1 MYFLIPFWWLIV
13 NSSKSS
19 AGLFGG
25 GSSLWF
31 ADDINYVQNF
41 IDLFTYGGGIYARW
55 LANSAL
61 YSLVGGIGAT
71 ALAVLAGY
79 GLAKYSFAGKR
90 FSFAILLGAVMV
102 PTTALVIPTFVLF
115 AQVGWTNT
123 IWAVIFPTL
132 LNPFGVY
139 LMNVYAR
146 DAVPD
151 ELLDAARVDG
161 AGEFRTFFTVAVPL
175 LRPAIVTVLLL
186 SIVSSLEQLLPAAGH
201 AVGQPSVPGHGG
213 HRALAVDRV
222 HLRRRRRAEPV
233 EHHRARLARLGD
245 PADHRVP
252 HASALLARGAGHR
265 KPQVAREST
274 IRDRLKKRNMIPAR
288 LVIDPHFV
296 VGPINRRL
304 FGSFVEHLG
313 RCVYDG
319 IYEPGHATADEHGY
333 RSDVIELVRELGVSA
348 IRYPGG
354 NFVSGYRWEDGIGPA
369 QDRPRRLDLAWHS
382 TETNQ
387 VGIDEFAIWLKKV
400 DSEMMYAVN
409 LGTRGVQEALDVL
422 EYANIRSGT
431 SLSDQRIANGTSEP
445 HNVRMWCLGNE
456 MDGPWQ
462 LGHGTARD
470 YAELASKTA
479 RAMRQVDPD
488 LELVVCGSSSAQMP
502 TFGSGSGSCSRRPTT
517 TSTSSRATPTTSRSM
532 RTTAASWP
540 PR

>member
-1 MYFLIPFWWLIV
+1 MPRTPGRVPLNIVLGLLMVYFLIPFWWLIV

-161 AGEFRTFFTVAVPL
+161 AGEFRTFFTVALPL

-186 SIVSSLEQLLPAAGH
+186 SIVSCWNNYFLPLVMLSDNRLFPVTVGIGLWQSTASTYGAAG
-201 AVGQPSVPGHGG
+201 GQSLWSIIVLGALVSVIPLIIAFLTLQRYWRGG
-213 HRALAVDRV
+213 LAI
-222 HLRRRRRAEPV
+222 
-233 EHHRARLARLGD
+233 G
-245 PADHRVP
+245 
-252 HASALLARGAGHR
+252 S
-265 KPQVAREST
+265 
-274 IRDRLKKRNMIPAR
+274 LK
-288 LVIDPHFV
+288 
-296 VGPINRRL
+296 
-304 FGSFVEHLG
+304 
-313 RCVYDG
+313 
-319 IYEPGHATADEHGY
+319 
-333 RSDVIELVRELGVSA
+333 
-348 IRYPGG
+348 
-354 NFVSGYRWEDGIGPA
+354 
-369 QDRPRRLDLAWHS
+369 
-382 TETNQ
+382 
-387 VGIDEFAIWLKKV
+387 
-400 DSEMMYAVN
+400 
-409 LGTRGVQEALDVL
+409 
-422 EYANIRSGT
+422 
-431 SLSDQRIANGTSEP
+431 
-445 HNVRMWCLGNE
+445 
-456 MDGPWQ
+456 
-462 LGHGTARD
+462 
-470 YAELASKTA
+470 
-479 RAMRQVDPD
+479 
-488 LELVVCGSSSAQMP
+488 
-502 TFGSGSGSCSRRPTT
+502 
-517 TSTSSRATPTTSRSM
+517 
-532 RTTAASWP
+532 
-540 PR
+540 

>member
-1 MYFLIPFWWLIV
+1 MPRQPGRVPLNIVLGLLMVYFLVPFWWLIV

-61 YSLVGGIGAT
+61 YALVGGVGAT

-161 AGEFRTFFTVAVPL
+161 AGEFRTFFTVALPL

-186 SIVSSLEQLLPAAGH
+186 SVVSSWNNYFLPLVMLSDNRLFPVTVGIGLWQSTASTYGAAG
-201 AVGQPSVPGHGG
+201 GQSLWSIIVLGSLVSVIPLIIAFLTLQRYWRGG
-213 HRALAVDRV
+213 LAI
-222 HLRRRRRAEPV
+222 
-233 EHHRARLARLGD
+233 G
-245 PADHRVP
+245 
-252 HASALLARGAGHR
+252 S
-265 KPQVAREST
+265 
-274 IRDRLKKRNMIPAR
+274 LK
-288 LVIDPHFV
+288 
-296 VGPINRRL
+296 
-304 FGSFVEHLG
+304 
-313 RCVYDG
+313 
-319 IYEPGHATADEHGY
+319 
-333 RSDVIELVRELGVSA
+333 
-348 IRYPGG
+348 
-354 NFVSGYRWEDGIGPA
+354 
-369 QDRPRRLDLAWHS
+369 
-382 TETNQ
+382 
-387 VGIDEFAIWLKKV
+387 
-400 DSEMMYAVN
+400 
-409 LGTRGVQEALDVL
+409 
-422 EYANIRSGT
+422 
-431 SLSDQRIANGTSEP
+431 
-445 HNVRMWCLGNE
+445 
-456 MDGPWQ
+456 
-462 LGHGTARD
+462 
-470 YAELASKTA
+470 
-479 RAMRQVDPD
+479 
-488 LELVVCGSSSAQMP
+488 
-502 TFGSGSGSCSRRPTT
+502 
-517 TSTSSRATPTTSRSM
+517 
-532 RTTAASWP
+532 
-540 PR
+540 